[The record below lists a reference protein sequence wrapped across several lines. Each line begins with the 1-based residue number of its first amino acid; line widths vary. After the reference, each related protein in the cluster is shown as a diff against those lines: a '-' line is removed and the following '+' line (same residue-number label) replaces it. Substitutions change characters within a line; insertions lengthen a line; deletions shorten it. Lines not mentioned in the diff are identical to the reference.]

1 MRAALD
7 ALVTK
12 KSLEFMSVHAGC
24 SNLLDAV
31 ADGLI
36 GGEEGAE
43 AFGLKNVCA
52 KVHPDLDAEISKVCD
67 LLGMRKRA
75 FLEAAFIDAVAKA
88 HEIMSAEGVLDT
100 DWAKGEPA

>member
-1 MRAALD
+1 MRSALD

-12 KSLEFMSVHAGC
+12 KSLEFMSVHGGY
-24 SNLLDAV
+24 SNLLDAI

-36 GGEEGAE
+36 GGEDGSES
-43 AFGLKNVCA
+43 FGLKNVCA

-88 HEIMSAEGVLDT
+88 HEIMQSEGVLDT
-100 DWAKGEPA
+100 EWAKGVPA